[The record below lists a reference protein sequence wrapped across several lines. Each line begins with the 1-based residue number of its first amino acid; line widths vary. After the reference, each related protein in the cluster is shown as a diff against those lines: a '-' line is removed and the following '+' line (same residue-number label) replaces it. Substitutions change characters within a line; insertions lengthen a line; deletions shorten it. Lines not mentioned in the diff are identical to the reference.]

1 MSDQSPQP
9 SSFVFPVA
17 LQPAVDEQAAAQSV
31 GRADS
36 WGWLELFVFSQLL
49 WGVLLF
55 IPGSQAYR
63 TYIRAFPYAAS
74 LIALLAC
81 ARSGTTD
88 TAVPGARWIMAAIV
102 LLIANLVHEETWF
115 MSGVAQVVFQLA
127 IAAPVF
133 WGARAWITSNRL
145 DRLMLLI
152 FAANLASAGLG
163 LLQVYYP
170 ATFLPPQFSAFALK
184 MNPEFVSSLTY
195 VGSGNRAIVR
205 PPGLSDLPG
214 GASIAGTIT
223 ALLGFALA
231 MRPHQTKIWKAIYAA
246 LAVVGITV
254 VYLTQ
259 VRSMILMILG
269 GMMVVALVRLRRG
282 RIVQSGWIAAA
293 AATLVV
299 GSFVWAVTLGGE
311 SVHERFVGL
320 VDSGVVQSYQENR
333 GIFLDYTFKELLYQY
348 PLGAGVGRWGMMTAY
363 FGDSGNWQHPALW
376 VEIQPTG
383 WLFDGGI
390 LMWIFYPAA
399 LLVATRYSYKQ
410 AVDPGG
416 TLNDYAEMIL
426 VMQLFT
432 MGLCFTGPVFNTQ
445 VGIMFWLTTAML
457 VGAARTVAIQA
468 WNADAEADAEAEED
482 ALARDGETTGEIA
495 PAGAGS

>member
-1 MSDQSPQP
+1 MLMSDQSPQP

-17 LQPAVDEQAAAQSV
+17 LQPAVDEQAAQQSV
-31 GRADS
+31 GRGEP

-74 LIALLAC
+74 LMALVAC
-81 ARSGTTD
+81 ARSGATD
-88 TAVPGARWIMAAIV
+88 TAVPGARWIMAVIV
-102 LLIANLVHEETWF
+102 LLIANLVHEETWM
-115 MSGVAQVVFQLA
+115 MSGIAQVVFQLA

-133 WGARAWITSNRL
+133 WGARAWITPARL
-145 DRLMLLI
+145 ERLMLLI
-152 FAANLASAGLG
+152 FLGNMASAAVG

-170 ATFLPPQFSAFALK
+170 STFLPPQFSTFALK
-184 MNPEFVSSLTY
+184 VNPEFVNSLTY
-195 VGSGNRAIVR
+195 VGSGDRVIIR

-214 GASIAGTIT
+214 GAAVAGTIT
-223 ALLGFALA
+223 ALFGFALA
-231 MRPHQTKIWKAIYAA
+231 MRPHQHKIWKAIYAA
-246 LAVVGITV
+246 AAAVGITV

-282 RIVQSGWIAAA
+282 RVVQSGWIAAA

-311 SVHERFVGL
+311 SVHERFMGM
-320 VDSGVVQSYQENR
+320 VDDGVVQSYQDNR
-333 GIFLDYTFKELLYQY
+333 GIFLDYTFRELVYQY
-348 PLGAGVGRWGMMTAY
+348 PLGAGVGRWGMMTQY
-363 FGDSGNWQHPALW
+363 FGDSTNWQHPALW
-376 VEIQPTG
+376 AEIQPTG

-390 LMWIFYPAA
+390 FMWIFYPGA
-399 LLVATRYSYKQ
+399 LFVATRYTYKQ

-416 TLNDYAEMIL
+416 TLNDYAEMVL
-426 VMQLFT
+426 VMQLLLI
-432 MGLCFTGPVFNTQ
+432 GLCFTGPVFNTQ
-445 VGIMFWLTTAML
+445 VGILFWLSTAML
-457 VGAARTVAIQA
+457 VGAARTVAIEA
-468 WNADAEADAEAEED
+468 WNSEVQEETENDLRPEPEAAE
-482 ALARDGETTGEIA
+482 
-495 PAGAGS
+495 PA